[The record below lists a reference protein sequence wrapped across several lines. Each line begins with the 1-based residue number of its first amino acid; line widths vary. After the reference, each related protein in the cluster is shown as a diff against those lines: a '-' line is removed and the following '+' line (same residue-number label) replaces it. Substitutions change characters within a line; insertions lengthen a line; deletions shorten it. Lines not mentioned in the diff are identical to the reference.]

1 MKIHPISQWNYLSP
15 GPQMQFASSAPLL
28 DKDNAQFYE
37 DWMLLKDLQR
47 AQLESRE
54 PTAARHANTG
64 APQKPAVDIWL
75 SEEQPQGCWAPT
87 RCSALMKAVL
97 ELQQNK

>member
-1 MKIHPISQWNYLSP
+1 MR
-15 GPQMQFASSAPLL
+15 FASSATLL
-28 DKDNAQFYE
+28 DKATAWFYE
-37 DWMLLKDLQR
+37 DWVLLKDLQR
-47 AQLESRE
+47 AQLERRE

-64 APQKPAVDIWL
+64 ASQKPAVDIWL

-87 RCSALMKAVL
+87 RCSALMNAAV